1 MEDESMYFDGEVISL
16 KRLLDRQNVSELLY
30 LVEFILIVA
39 VKGEKKDEMIS
50 KILSLDESD

>member
-1 MEDESMYFDGEVISL
+1 MYFDGEVISL